1 MSDTYYVIDFSALP
15 GEGVIANICTKADQK
30 VYTILIGNLKL
41 MKQYRVLDPYEEL
54 LKDIQKLE
62 VDGDTVVTMAI
73 DHVPQMIITLEEKEK
88 FKSEAKYIV

>member
-1 MSDTYYVIDFSALP
+1 
-15 GEGVIANICTKADQK
+15 
-30 VYTILIGNLKL
+30 